1 MSPNMSFICE
11 KMRSAAAEF
20 GESEK
25 MICAPTA
32 HWATPR
38 LPRRVL
44 PPAQHGRCE
53 LVDVLVVA
61 GEAVRR
67 REVLGEVALELL
79 DQRRLIAVICSTTTS
94 PVVLAVVGDRD
105 DGGEALDPRSVNL
118 RRVLRSKGRAEQLRQ
133 LADLVRVA
141 AVVGRRAVARHQ

>member
-1 MSPNMSFICE
+1 
-11 KMRSAAAEF
+11 MRS
-20 GESEK
+20 
-25 MICAPTA
+25 
-32 HWATPR
+32 
-38 LPRRVL
+38 
-44 PPAQHGRCE
+44 
-53 LVDVLVVA
+53 
-61 GEAVRR
+61 

-118 RRVLRSKGRAEQLRQ
+118 RRVLRSKGRVEQLRQ